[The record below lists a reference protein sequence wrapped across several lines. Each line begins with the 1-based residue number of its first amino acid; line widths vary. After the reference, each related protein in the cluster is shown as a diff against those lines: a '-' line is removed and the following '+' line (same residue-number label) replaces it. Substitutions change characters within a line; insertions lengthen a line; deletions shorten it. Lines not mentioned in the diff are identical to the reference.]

1 MNTAQNLK
9 QALKKSAKTFSEE
22 PLEILKNMARQVAPE
37 VARGPGDTPYQQD
50 NKINEDQERVK
61 KQLAESDGRKI
72 EALENELKDI
82 RRQKLFNDLMQ
93 RIQSGEDVSI
103 DSFQELKFEERDV
116 LKAQLF
122 AAKNR
127 QAQASGK
134 SFVEP
139 SAKKGRR
146 MGFGQK
152 QSAQK
157 QTTRVEKPVPPSG

>member
-1 MNTAQNLK
+1 
-9 QALKKSAKTFSEE
+9 
-22 PLEILKNMARQVAPE
+22 MARQVSPE
-37 VARGPGDTPYQQD
+37 MPPSQ
-50 NKINEDQERVK
+50 NNFDQNQEKKVTEEQEKVK
-61 KQLAESDGRKI
+61 KQLTEAEARRI

-93 RIQSGEDVSI
+93 KIQSGEDVSV
-103 DSFQELKFEERDV
+103 DSFQELSFEERDV
-116 LKAQLF
+116 LKAQLT

-127 QAQASGK
+127 KAQVGGQ

-139 SAKKGRR
+139 SAKKGRK